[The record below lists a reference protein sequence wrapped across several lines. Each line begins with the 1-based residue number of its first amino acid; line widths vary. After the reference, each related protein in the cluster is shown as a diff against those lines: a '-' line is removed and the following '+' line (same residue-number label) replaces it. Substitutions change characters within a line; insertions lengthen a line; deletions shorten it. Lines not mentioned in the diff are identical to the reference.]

1 MDCDG
6 VSGVAELR
14 GGVTG
19 GLSRGGFSS
28 RSGSSGFIGDGAVS
42 CPKE

>member
-1 MDCDG
+1 MDYDV
-6 VSGVAELR
+6 VSGVADMPS
-14 GGVTG
+14 GVTG

-28 RSGSSGFIGDGAVS
+28 GSGSSGFIGDDAVS